1 MLGQPG
7 HKTQPPAR
15 LVPSFLG
22 KNAWMTSQLNVFSS
36 QATWVI
42 DVLGLCFD
50 MLSMGVL
57 KNRHWHTSGRLVQEL
72 NLCTVGALF
81 VSTLITV
88 SD

>member
-22 KNAWMTSQLNVFSS
+22 KDACMTSQLNVFSS

-42 DVLGLCFD
+42 DVLGLFFD
-50 MLSMGVL
+50 ILSMGVL
-57 KNRHWHTSGRLVQEL
+57 NRHWHTSGRLVQEF